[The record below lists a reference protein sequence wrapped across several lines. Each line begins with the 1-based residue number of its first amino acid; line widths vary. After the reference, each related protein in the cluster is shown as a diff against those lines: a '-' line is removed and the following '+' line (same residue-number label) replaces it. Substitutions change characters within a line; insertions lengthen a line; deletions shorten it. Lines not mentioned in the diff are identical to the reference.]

1 MEDRAAPNLSVIV
14 PVTSDG
20 PVLARCLAAIDAAV
34 TSHDEVIVVKD
45 ALFAGPASAR
55 NRGAATACH
64 PILVFVDA
72 DVEIDPEAFAL
83 IRARFAADSDLVAVF
98 GSYDDDPEERDVVST
113 FRNLLH
119 HYVHQGAA
127 GSVGSFWAGLGAV
140 RRAAFEEVGGFN
152 MQIARAS
159 IEDIE
164 FGARLTTTGRIQL
177 DPTIQGKHLKRW
189 TLFGM
194 VHTDL
199 AHRGVPWTRLALR
212 GRATRGEL
220 NLSWRHR
227 VSAASSVAIVVS
239 AARRRPATAIAS
251 LGLLYTIN
259 QRFYRLLASRGRRY
273 AFSGVGLH
281 IIHHL
286 TGTASLVVGVLDP
299 ALLVAAR
306 NGWRRR
312 NGHALMATVDVPE
325 TLHTNGQTFTHAV
338 DELGLEDGLAVTDN
352 DPETR
357 DASVAAA

>member
-1 MEDRAAPNLSVIV
+1 
-14 PVTSDG
+14 
-20 PVLARCLAAIDAAV
+20 
-34 TSHDEVIVVKD
+34 
-45 ALFAGPASAR
+45 
-55 NRGAATACH
+55 
-64 PILVFVDA
+64 
-72 DVEIDPEAFAL
+72 
-83 IRARFAADSDLVAVF
+83 
-98 GSYDDDPEERDVVST
+98 
-113 FRNLLH
+113 
-119 HYVHQGAA
+119 
-127 GSVGSFWAGLGAV
+127 
-140 RRAAFEEVGGFN
+140 
-152 MQIARAS
+152 
-159 IEDIE
+159 
-164 FGARLTTTGRIQL
+164 
-177 DPTIQGKHLKRW
+177 
-189 TLFGM
+189 
-194 VHTDL
+194 
-199 AHRGVPWTRLALR
+199 
-212 GRATRGEL
+212 
-220 NLSWRHR
+220 
-227 VSAASSVAIVVS
+227 VAIVVS

-312 NGHALMATVDVPE
+312 NGHALMATVDVPK